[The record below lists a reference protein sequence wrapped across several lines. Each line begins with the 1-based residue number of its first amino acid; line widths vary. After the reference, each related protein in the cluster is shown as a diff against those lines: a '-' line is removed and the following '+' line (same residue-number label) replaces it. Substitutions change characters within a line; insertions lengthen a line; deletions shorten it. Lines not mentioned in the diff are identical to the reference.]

1 MYLHENEKKVNFLTL
16 TKISPACLY
25 SHYSREV
32 KVINLKLD
40 RTGAL
45 IVEEKKNQNKFVK
58 IFQVFLKVV
67 MVYTY
72 KLVKCII
79 DFCSI
84 SLVNSAAD

>member
-45 IVEEKKNQNKFVK
+45 IVEEKKKSKQICKNFSSFFESCNGLY
-58 IFQVFLKVV
+58 IQVSEMYYRFL
-67 MVYTY
+67 
-72 KLVKCII
+72 
-79 DFCSI
+79 FNFS
-84 SLVNSAAD
+84 SE